1 MVHANRRPGDGKSTL
16 TRSNLTLESASSVPP
31 KVPCRFLYT
40 LKGPG
45 GSSTVKSCDLPQG
58 NGASPLKYFGLSC
71 TFRRVF
77 PKDRRGNRF
86 GANGC
91 SPSGLSSK
99 IGVEVH
105 HSSLPRTQVPKI
117 GGVVRT
123 RTMQTHKTWPTWLPT
138 FGAFALPPPK
148 AARFGFVPL
157 VSVHSIPLPGTV
169 LLPEFSGHRAA
180 APGLVGFASAFRVTV
195 RLRLRVRVRVRLGVP
210 RHG

>member
-1 MVHANRRPGDGKSTL
+1 MAEGVHEICVFWVVDKLVANPDLHLS
-16 TRSNLTLESASSVPP
+16 LESASSVPP
-31 KVPCRFLYT
+31 EVPCISVYT

-45 GSSTVKSCDLPQG
+45 GSSTVNSCDFPRIS
-58 NGASPLKYFGLSC
+58 GASPLKYFGLSC

-117 GGVVRT
+117 GGAVRT

-148 AARFGFVPL
+148 AARCGSL
-157 VSVHSIPLPGTV
+157 HSATPRGLHAS
-169 LLPEFSGHRAA
+169 FNSSAA
-180 APGLVGFASAFRVTV
+180 AST
-195 RLRLRVRVRVRLGVP
+195 
-210 RHG
+210 

>member
-1 MVHANRRPGDGKSTL
+1 VVHANRRPGDGKSTL

-45 GSSTVKSCDLPQG
+45 GSSTVHLCDFPQG
-58 NGASPLKYFGLSC
+58 NGCESSEIFWTSC
-71 TFRRVF
+71 TCRRVF

-148 AARFGFVPL
+148 AARL
-157 VSVHSIPLPGTV
+157 LILAV
-169 LLPEFSGHRAA
+169 LLTYLATEQCSESLHSCLRYG
-180 APGLVGFASAFRVTV
+180 VSA
-195 RLRLRVRVRVRLGVP
+195 GP
-210 RHG
+210 